1 MKEQLL
7 KAIREFPESHSFEEL
22 VVLLNTH
29 GHYLMSFPK
38 YSEPGYSC
46 ENSVWFAD
54 WNSEVLSEFG
64 KLLES
69 EDHSIEWSDEWTNCD
84 ECMGAFRVHPDG
96 HGWKLYGAQIDGG
109 SLCGNCIKEDPGSYL
124 ADIEGRSDYA
134 ITIDGIDPTQY
145 GYAIVNSEQFEY
157 GMHPGQDSSPRAILE
172 SLNARNVGGHAV
184 FQITSSSQFSL
195 SFSVFVP
202 EDVLDVA
209 REALAAGKTTADV
222 SPYEAIEQGLKAA
235 IEVVKV
241 GKVPDQA

>member
-7 KAIREFPESHSFEEL
+7 TAIREFPKSHNFEDL
-22 VVLLNTH
+22 VALLNKH
-29 GHYLMSFPK
+29 GHYLLSYPK

-46 ENSVWFAD
+46 EKSVWFAD
-54 WNSEVLSEFG
+54 WHCEVLSEFG
-64 KLLES
+64 NLLES
-69 EDHSIEWSDEWTNCD
+69 QGHAIEWYDEWTNCS
-84 ECMGAFRVHPDG
+84 ECSGVFRHSPDG
-96 HGWKLYGAQIDGG
+96 HGWKQYGVELCGHT
-109 SLCGNCIKEDPGSYL
+109 LCGNCIKEDPESYL

-172 SLNARNVGGHAV
+172 SLNSRNVGKHAV
-184 FQITSSSQFSL
+184 FQINSSSQFSL

-209 REALAAGKTTADV
+209 REALEEGKTTTDV

-235 IEVVKV
+235 IEAVKA